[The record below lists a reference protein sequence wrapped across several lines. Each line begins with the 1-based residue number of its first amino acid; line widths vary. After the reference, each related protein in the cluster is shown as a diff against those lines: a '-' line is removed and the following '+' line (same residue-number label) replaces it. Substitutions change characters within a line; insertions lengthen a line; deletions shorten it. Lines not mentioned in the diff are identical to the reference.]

1 MKEEKHKEKKVT
13 GLDLK
18 ILRIRAGLKQLEV
31 AQKVG
36 MHPTALSLIENGWR
50 PLTPELAERIIAA
63 IEELKDGG
71 AGRD

>member
-1 MKEEKHKEKKVT
+1 MTEEKQEQEVT

-63 IEELKDGG
+63 IEELKDARGSR
-71 AGRD
+71 A